1 MAEATIQAVLQAES
15 DAQKWETDAR
25 QQAEDI
31 VEKARE
37 DAKRLIGLAEEQAWA
52 ERQRHIEKVNSDA
65 ENTARTLGDSARK
78 EADDLRKRADARKD
92 EAVRELVRAV
102 LS

>member
-37 DAKRLIGLAEEQAWA
+37 DAKRLIVLAEEQAWA
-52 ERQRHIEKVNSDA
+52 ERQQQIEKVKSDA
-65 ENTARTLGDSARK
+65 ENTARTM
-78 EADDLRKRADARKD
+78 
-92 EAVRELVRAV
+92 AVSYTHLYMPRIYKKAGRGGTA
-102 LS
+102 